1 MSTAVMMMM
10 MCFVSRV
17 EGKLV
22 GGAHHSD
29 KGAISARCVGRE
41 TSPVGVAR
49 RRVRFRFHRRGER
62 FFPLSCL
69 CLRGLVALA
78 FAWPTAP
85 TREPTGMTFS
95 FSPRF
100 SFLSCSH
107 PVWMESEESPC
118 CNQPGSID
126 GVWSARRAAGR
137 FRTALRSNPILL
149 NNQPLR
155 RRKELVGRSESVR
168 KEEKTRLT
176 CSCTDRPYSRPQS
189 PRRCRFVDRWCRLLH
204 LSGSETLLSST
215 SRLETRSAMTV
226 FICVY
231 WSIFF
236 HPILLIEADPCGV
249 ICCNLIGSMRLTLPY
264 SFVNLFHLVD
274 WFLSVPYV
282 SKTGFPS
289 LTFCLPLR

>member
-29 KGAISARCVGRE
+29 KGTISARCVGRE

-100 SFLSCSH
+100 TFS
-107 PVWMESEESPC
+107 PAPTPSEWKVKSRLAATSPGQSMAFDPRVV
-118 CNQPGSID
+118 QPAD
-126 GVWSARRAAGR
+126 
-137 FRTALRSNPILL
+137 FELRSALILFFL
-149 NNQPLR
+149 I
-155 RRKELVGRSESVR
+155 
-168 KEEKTRLT
+168 
-176 CSCTDRPYSRPQS
+176 
-189 PRRCRFVDRWCRLLH
+189 
-204 LSGSETLLSST
+204 T
-215 SRLETRSAMTV
+215 S
-226 FICVY
+226 
-231 WSIFF
+231 
-236 HPILLIEADPCGV
+236 H
-249 ICCNLIGSMRLTLPY
+249 
-264 SFVNLFHLVD
+264 
-274 WFLSVPYV
+274 
-282 SKTGFPS
+282 
-289 LTFCLPLR
+289 